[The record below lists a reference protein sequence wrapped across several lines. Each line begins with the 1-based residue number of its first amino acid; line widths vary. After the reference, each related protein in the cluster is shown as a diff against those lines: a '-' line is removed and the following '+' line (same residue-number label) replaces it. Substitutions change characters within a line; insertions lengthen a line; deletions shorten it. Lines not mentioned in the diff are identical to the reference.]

1 MLSYTRVTKQKFWNT
16 PTISHEEAEGFLDHY
31 SNLIKQSEVVTISG
45 SLPSRLPNDYYEK
58 LIQLASDEGV
68 AVVLD
73 CSGAPLETVLKSS
86 AKPTAIKP
94 NNEELS
100 QLLGKEVTKD
110 IEELKDVLK
119 ESLFSGIEWIVVS
132 LGRNGAFAKH
142 GDVFYK
148 VDIPDIPVVNPVGSG
163 DSTVAGIASALN
175 SKKVTLT
182 Y

>member
-1 MLSYTRVTKQKFWNT
+1 MKKT
-16 PTISHEEAEGFLDHY
+16 EGFLDHY

-119 ESLFSGIEWIVVS
+119 ESLLVVS
-132 LGRNGAFAKH
+132 NG
-142 GDVFYK
+142 
-148 VDIPDIPVVNPVGSG
+148 
-163 DSTVAGIASALN
+163 
-175 SKKVTLT
+175 
-182 Y
+182 

>member
-1 MLSYTRVTKQKFWNT
+1 MKKT
-16 PTISHEEAEGFLDHY
+16 EGFLDHY

-100 QLLGKEVTKD
+100 RCLEKVTKD

-119 ESLFSGIEWIVVS
+119 ESLLVVS
-132 LGRNGAFAKH
+132 NG
-142 GDVFYK
+142 
-148 VDIPDIPVVNPVGSG
+148 
-163 DSTVAGIASALN
+163 
-175 SKKVTLT
+175 
-182 Y
+182 

>member
-1 MLSYTRVTKQKFWNT
+1 M
-16 PTISHEEAEGFLDHY
+16 
-31 SNLIKQSEVVTISG
+31 TISG

-100 QLLGKEVTKD
+100 QLLGKVTKD

-119 ESLFSGIEWIVVS
+119 ESLLVVS
-132 LGRNGAFAKH
+132 NG
-142 GDVFYK
+142 
-148 VDIPDIPVVNPVGSG
+148 
-163 DSTVAGIASALN
+163 
-175 SKKVTLT
+175 
-182 Y
+182 